1 MSDEWPAAVPAVLDV
16 QWRHAMKVERFEDLI
31 AWQKSMDLAVRVYEI
46 AGAGKIAKRFAL
58 RDQMERAALSV
69 PSNVAEGFERGSR
82 AEFHRFLSI
91 AKASCAE
98 LRTQLYFS
106 HRLQYLDDATL
117 RQTLGDAEEVGRVI
131 GKLRKSVGPQREPK
145 AS

>member
-1 MSDEWPAAVPAVLDV
+1 
-16 QWRHAMKVERFEDLI
+16 MKAGRFEELI
-31 AWQKSMDLAVRVYEI
+31 AWQKAMDLAVRVYEI
-46 AGAGKIAKRFAL
+46 AAVGKIAKRFAL

-98 LRTQLYFS
+98 LRTQLYLS
-106 HRLQYLDDATL
+106 HRLHYIDDATL
-117 RQTLGDAEEVGRVI
+117 SQTLGDAEEVGRII
-131 GKLRKSVGPQREPK
+131 GKLRKSVSAQREPK